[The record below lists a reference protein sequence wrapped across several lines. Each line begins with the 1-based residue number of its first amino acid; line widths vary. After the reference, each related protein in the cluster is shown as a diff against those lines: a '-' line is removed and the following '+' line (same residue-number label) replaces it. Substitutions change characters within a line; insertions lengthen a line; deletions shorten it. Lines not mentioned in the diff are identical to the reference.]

1 MGLWRNW
8 QTRWSQE
15 PVPFRGV
22 GSSPSYP
29 TTFIRLQIMKELSE
43 IIQEL
48 VDSSNS
54 MNQIDSKTA
63 IQYVVEAYEAGMDK
77 AKELIKDSGE
87 L

>member
-1 MGLWRNW
+1 
-8 QTRWSQE
+8 
-15 PVPFRGV
+15 
-22 GSSPSYP
+22 
-29 TTFIRLQIMKELSE
+29 MKELSE

-63 IQYVVEAYEAGMDK
+63 IRYVVEAYEAGMDK

-87 L
+87 INYWRIKDPNSKPSLYRTGRYDSLVL

>member
-1 MGLWRNW
+1 
-8 QTRWSQE
+8 
-15 PVPFRGV
+15 
-22 GSSPSYP
+22 
-29 TTFIRLQIMKELSE
+29 MKELSE

-48 VDSSNS
+48 VENSNS

-63 IQYVVEAYEAGMDK
+63 IQYVVEAGMDK

>member
-1 MGLWRNW
+1 MC
-8 QTRWSQE
+8 E
-15 PVPFRGV
+15 

-63 IQYVVEAYEAGMDK
+63 IVFVTEAYESGMEK
-77 AKELIKDSGE
+77 ARSLITNEHNEEDY
-87 L
+87 

>member
-1 MGLWRNW
+1 M
-8 QTRWSQE
+8 WSRE
-15 PVPFRGV
+15 
-22 GSSPSYP
+22 SP
-29 TTFIRLQIMKELSE
+29 MKEYARKHPG
-43 IIQEL
+43 L
-48 VDSSNS
+48 VDNSNS

>member
-1 MGLWRNW
+1 MCR
-8 QTRWSQE
+8 E
-15 PVPFRGV
+15 
-22 GSSPSYP
+22 GSSPYNFYS
-29 TTFIRLQIMKELSE
+29 IMKELSE

-48 VDSSNS
+48 VENSNS

>member
-1 MGLWRNW
+1 MAEL
-8 QTRWSQE
+8 
-15 PVPFRGV
+15 VDALDL
-22 GSSPSYP
+22 GSSTEMCESLLPYNFYS
-29 TTFIRLQIMKELSE
+29 IMKELSE

-48 VDSSNS
+48 VENSNS

>member
-1 MGLWRNW
+1 
-8 QTRWSQE
+8 
-15 PVPFRGV
+15 
-22 GSSPSYP
+22 
-29 TTFIRLQIMKELSE
+29 MKELSE

-54 MNQIDSKTA
+54 MTA
-63 IQYVVEAYEAGMDK
+63 IQYVVEAGMDK

>member
-1 MGLWRNW
+1 MAEL
-8 QTRWSQE
+8 
-15 PVPFRGV
+15 VDL
-22 GSSPSYP
+22 GSSTEMCEGSRPYNFYS
-29 TTFIRLQIMKELSE
+29 IMKELSE

-48 VDSSNS
+48 VENSNS

>member
-1 MGLWRNW
+1 
-8 QTRWSQE
+8 
-15 PVPFRGV
+15 
-22 GSSPSYP
+22 
-29 TTFIRLQIMKELSE
+29 MKELSE

-48 VDSSNS
+48 VDNS

-63 IQYVVEAYEAGMDK
+63 IRYVVEAYEAGMDK

>member
-1 MGLWRNW
+1 MC
-8 QTRWSQE
+8 E
-15 PVPFRGV
+15 

-29 TTFIRLQIMKELSE
+29 TTFIQLQIMKELSE

-48 VDSSNS
+48 VDNSNS

-63 IQYVVEAYEAGMDK
+63 IQYVVEAYEAGMNK
-77 AKELIKDSGE
+77 AKELINSGE

>member
-1 MGLWRNW
+1 
-8 QTRWSQE
+8 
-15 PVPFRGV
+15 
-22 GSSPSYP
+22 
-29 TTFIRLQIMKELSE
+29 MKELSE

-48 VDSSNS
+48 VDNS

>member
-1 MGLWRNW
+1 
-8 QTRWSQE
+8 
-15 PVPFRGV
+15 
-22 GSSPSYP
+22 
-29 TTFIRLQIMKELSE
+29 MKELSE

-54 MNQIDSKTA
+54 M
-63 IQYVVEAYEAGMDK
+63 IQKLLYVVEAYEAGMDK

>member
-1 MGLWRNW
+1 
-8 QTRWSQE
+8 
-15 PVPFRGV
+15 
-22 GSSPSYP
+22 
-29 TTFIRLQIMKELSE
+29 MKELSE

-48 VDSSNS
+48 VENSNS
-54 MNQIDSKTA
+54 MNQIDSKTT

>member
-1 MGLWRNW
+1 
-8 QTRWSQE
+8 
-15 PVPFRGV
+15 
-22 GSSPSYP
+22 
-29 TTFIRLQIMKELSE
+29 MKELSE

-48 VDSSNS
+48 VENSNS

-63 IQYVVEAYEAGMDK
+63 IQYVVEAYEVGMDK